1 MTKEETIKY
10 FIEKKQKGA
19 SYGELANL
27 FKLKNISDNDR
38 REIMKHIT
46 KVEQEQKEKDEIQ
59 QSKNIF
65 LTGIINIII
74 GIFILGFAYALH
86 IATVSKGI
94 IFGLNIL
101 AWGAGVVYMCKG
113 LYCLLFPSKI

>member
-38 REIMKHIT
+38 R
-46 KVEQEQKEKDEIQ
+46 
-59 QSKNIF
+59 
-65 LTGIINIII
+65 
-74 GIFILGFAYALH
+74 
-86 IATVSKGI
+86 
-94 IFGLNIL
+94 
-101 AWGAGVVYMCKG
+101 
-113 LYCLLFPSKI
+113 

>member
-46 KVEQEQKEKDEIQ
+46 KVEQKKRMKYNKARIY
-59 QSKNIF
+59 F
-65 LTGIINIII
+65 
-74 GIFILGFAYALH
+74 
-86 IATVSKGI
+86 
-94 IFGLNIL
+94 
-101 AWGAGVVYMCKG
+101 
-113 LYCLLFPSKI
+113 